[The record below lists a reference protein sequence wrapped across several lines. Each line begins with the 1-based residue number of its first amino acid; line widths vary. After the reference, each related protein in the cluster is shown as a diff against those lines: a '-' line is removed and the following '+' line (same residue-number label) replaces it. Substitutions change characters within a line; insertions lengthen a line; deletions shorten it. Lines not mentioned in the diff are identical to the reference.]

1 MSNPASRLQAPAFH
15 RKWRYE
21 NTAHVER
28 SQHGARTHTNGD
40 HSKSFRSRGLV
51 APLARMG
58 PGLDRGRERP
68 SGGLNCG
75 RRATRR
81 RVFFSEK
88 GYYRDSC
95 RVVRPDAFFWTSPG
109 TENQIMKKFVFTGL
123 TILLFVLCLPGRSS
137 GQWFLD
143 FENGLAVPGYNDV
156 RIPGDTGTLFSLS
169 EELNLDSSY
178 FFRLRVGFQWK
189 SRHGLSLLA
198 AIPKHSGSATASTSG
213 KSSTSNR
220 TGGFSLSA
228 R

>member
-1 MSNPASRLQAPAFH
+1 
-15 RKWRYE
+15 
-21 NTAHVER
+21 
-28 SQHGARTHTNGD
+28 
-40 HSKSFRSRGLV
+40 
-51 APLARMG
+51 
-58 PGLDRGRERP
+58 
-68 SGGLNCG
+68 
-75 RRATRR
+75 
-81 RVFFSEK
+81 
-88 GYYRDSC
+88 
-95 RVVRPDAFFWTSPG
+95 
-109 TENQIMKKFVFTGL
+109 MKKFVFTGL

-178 FFRLRVGFQWK
+178 FLRLRVGFQWK
-189 SRHGLSLLA
+189 SRHGLSLLV
-198 AIPKHSGSATASTSG
+198 AIPKHSGSATAWTSG